1 MKRLAAMLLLLPG
14 LAAAQAVTPRLV
26 LEIPGRCTTPL
37 RLGEREVP
45 CAPPGAVY
53 SVLEDG
59 RAFVFM
65 PFGPRSAINF
75 VGTRDHQA
83 SADSYTLTLDYVR
96 VVTEGV
102 AREWRVTGE
111 CQARLSRTGA
121 WTDLGCA
128 ARTAEG
134 ALYAVRFTPR

>member
-1 MKRLAAMLLLLPG
+1 MRRLAALLMLLPG
-14 LAAAQAVTPRLV
+14 IAAAQAVTPRLV
-26 LEIPGRCTTPL
+26 LEIPGRCATLL

-59 RAFVFM
+59 RAFVFI
-65 PFGPRSAINF
+65 PFGPRSAVNF
-75 VGTRDHQA
+75 VGTRDRHP
-83 SADSYTLTLDYVR
+83 STDSYALLLDYVR
-96 VVTEGV
+96 VVTDGV

-128 ARTAEG
+128 GRTAEG

>member
-1 MKRLAAMLLLLPG
+1 MRRLAVLLLLLPG

-26 LEIPGRCTTPL
+26 LEIPGRCATPL
-37 RLGEREVP
+37 RLAAREVA
-45 CAPPGAVY
+45 CVPPGAVY

-59 RAFVFM
+59 RAFVFI
-65 PFGPRSAINF
+65 PFGARSAINF
-75 VGTRDHQA
+75 VGTRDRHP
-83 SADSYTLTLDYVR
+83 SADSYALSLDYVR
-96 VVTEGV
+96 VVTEG
-102 AREWRVTGE
+102 AAQEIRVSGE
-111 CQARLSRTGA
+111 CQARLSPTGA